1 MALTGS
7 TIASTYLKLLRA
19 NSDTMG
25 ADATASYIQDS
36 ADTDSVLSISTTRV
50 GIGNAAP
57 ASVLHLTGTMQV
69 GVDGTGHDVIF
80 YGDTASSNMTWDT
93 SEDDLVLND
102 SRLFIDQ
109 DDNVDAI
116 AVDTEATSAHGLTIA
131 GDALTTGSASTFSTS
146 STALASTATGGLV
159 EISSTGD
166 TDTNVNNLLYIKND
180 HADSTGTTALKIQQD
195 STGPAIDVGGGY
207 IANEQ
212 GRNDHVA
219 NTMPAPYYHR
229 YGKIWVDRK

>member
-80 YGDTASSNMTWDT
+80 YGDSPISNMTWD
-93 SEDDLVLND
+93 ENG
-102 SRLFIDQ
+102 
-109 DDNVDAI
+109 N
-116 AVDTEATSAHGLTIA
+116 
-131 GDALTTGSASTFSTS
+131 
-146 STALASTATGGLV
+146 
-159 EISSTGD
+159 
-166 TDTNVNNLLYIKND
+166 TDGQLILQRMD
-180 HADSTGTTALKIQQD
+180 
-195 STGPAIDVGGGY
+195 
-207 IANEQ
+207 
-212 GRNDHVA
+212 
-219 NTMPAPYYHR
+219 
-229 YGKIWVDRK
+229 